1 MNDRIEALKARRPEC
16 ANAILAM
23 DEEGTTKEAQ
33 LAQLILSD
41 PSTYERILWLDH
53 ALRRCQ
59 TLRFLCRRL
68 FLFAKQKS
76 VM

>member
-1 MNDRIEALKARRPEC
+1 MDDRNEALKARCLEC
-16 ANAILAM
+16 ANAILVM
-23 DEEGTTKEAQ
+23 GEEGTTKEAQ

-41 PSTYERILWLDH
+41 PSTYERISWLDH
-53 ALRRCQ
+53 TLRRCQ